1 MRPQCA
7 DRIRRTLAS
16 WTPGPLRRLALGR
29 EGAGAVEFAIL
40 VPLLLV
46 GYIGA
51 YEISVAMSVYN
62 KVGRA
67 SSTISDLL
75 TQFVSLGDDE
85 FDDARMAAN
94 SMLSPYAVDA
104 SNLGYEIVGIQIDDA
119 ENATVAWSRDEDGN
133 PVTGMTK
140 GTTVSL
146 PDEMKTMKSFLVMTT
161 VTMDYKIELV
171 ERILPFLRGSST
183 TEIVDP
189 TLTRTS
195 YSRLRKGNELP
206 CTVCS

>member
-1 MRPQCA
+1 MRTGA
-7 DRIRRTLAS
+7 GRMGNNIAS
-16 WTPGPLRRLALGR
+16 WMPTSLRRLSR
-29 EGAGAVEFAIL
+29 SRDGAGAVEFAIL

-67 SSTISDLL
+67 SATISDLL
-75 TQFVSLGDDE
+75 AQSTTTLGTTE
-85 FDDARMAAN
+85 FEEARMAAN

-104 SNLGYEIVGIQIDDA
+104 DNLGYEIVGIQIDDA

-146 PDEMKTMKSFLVMTT
+146 PDDMKTMKSFLVMTT

-189 TLTRTS
+189 TLRRTS

-206 CTVCS
+206 CSVCI

>member
-1 MRPQCA
+1 MRTGA
-7 DRIRRTLAS
+7 GRIGTIIAS
-16 WTPGPLRRLALGR
+16 WTPPSLCRLARGR

-75 TQFVSLGDDE
+75 AQFSSLGNTE
-85 FDDARMAAN
+85 FADARMAAN
-94 SMLSPYAVDA
+94 SMLAPYAVDA
-104 SNLGYEIVGIQIDDA
+104 TNLGYEIVGIQVDDA
-119 ENATVAWSRDEDGN
+119 QNATVAWSRDENDQT
-133 PVTGMTK
+133 VTGMTK
-140 GTTVSL
+140 GTPIPL
-146 PDEMKTMKSFLVMTT
+146 PDDMKTVKSFLVMTT
-161 VTMDYKIELV
+161 VTMEYRIDLV
-171 ERILPFLRGSST
+171 ERFLPFLRGSST
-183 TEIVDP
+183 TEIVNP
-189 TLTRTS
+189 TLKRTS

-206 CTVCS
+206 CSVCS